1 MMQTR
6 RIAAGVATLALL
18 ATVNFV
24 GCTPAQPMQKSEMR
38 DTWTAAAKQSDAAAT
53 RAEAA
58 SKRAETAASR
68 AEASAKRIEDAASRM
83 EAMMTKGMRK

>member
-1 MMQTR
+1 MMRTG

-18 ATVNFV
+18 ATVNL
-24 GCTPAQPMQKSEMR
+24 GCAAKQTTQRSEVR

-53 RAEAA
+53 RAEVAA
-58 SKRAETAASR
+58 KRAEAASSR

-83 EAMMTKGMRK
+83 EAMMTKSMRK

>member
-18 ATVNFV
+18 ATVTF
-24 GCTPAQPMQKSEMR
+24 GCTPTQTTQKSEMR

-58 SKRAETAASR
+58 AKRAETAASR
-68 AEASAKRIEDAASRM
+68 AEASAKRIEDAAERM
-83 EAMMTKGMRK
+83 EAMMTKSMRK